1 MISTLGARGG
11 RSVVPKA
18 TPAAG
23 DWYLGTSAT
32 PKVTQRASGDALGYA
47 LGMRLI
53 GLIGGMSWQSTAEY
67 YRLINEMVAEQLGGL
82 HSARCLV
89 YSVDFAPIER
99 MQADGH
105 WVDAAIELGRAAR
118 AVEAGGA
125 ELLVLCTNTMHKIA
139 PEIQAAVRIPLLHIA
154 DATAAAALAAGVR
167 TVGLLGTRFTMAEP
181 FLSDRLAAHGLRV
194 LVPNAQDRRL
204 VSDIIY
210 AELCRGV
217 VRPESRAAYRGV
229 IRRLTTAG
237 AQGIVFGCTEIELL
251 VDQSD
256 SDVPVFASTRLHCAA
271 AVEAAL
277 SV

>member
-1 MISTLGARGG
+1 
-11 RSVVPKA
+11 
-18 TPAAG
+18 
-23 DWYLGTSAT
+23 
-32 PKVTQRASGDALGYA
+32 
-47 LGMRLI
+47 MRLI